1 MATAPAKSDA
11 QRSLGSEA
19 TTAGVRVKVTPT
31 YLADR
36 SDPEGVRED
45 FGSAR
50 FVFGYR
56 IRITNESDRTVQ
68 LLSRHWIIVDADGHR
83 SDVNGEGVV
92 GQQPVLAPGQSFEYS
107 SICPLP
113 TPWGTMEGT
122 YRFREVPPP
131 LTTSSSA
138 DPAPDRA
145 GAADR
150 RPAEFPVNVARFFLV
165 SPFAASRE

>member
-36 SDPEGVRED
+36 SDPEGVRAD

-92 GQQPVLAPGQSFEYS
+92 GQQPVLAPGHSFEYS

-113 TPWGTMEGT
+113 TPWGTMEGA
-122 YRFREVPPP
+122 YRFREVPPRQ
-131 LTTSSSA
+131 TSLPADHSTDLASA
-138 DPAPDRA
+138 AERK
-145 GAADR
+145 
-150 RPAEFPVNVARFFLV
+150 PAEFPVSIARFFLV